1 MKITQKRIFS
11 WLSFFLWATLL
22 MAQINQKNQAIIY
35 SYDGSILIGEVV
47 EENDK
52 HVQLKVFYTD
62 TVSVPND
69 MIRKMY
75 RSPEDVLIFDEGKIH
90 YTSGYYFSSS
100 TAFGGG
106 ESSSFDFDFI
116 AGSRIDPTYSIGVGL
131 AFNFNNIPL
140 VPNEWIEAHFITL
153 FAYGQY
159 YFTNNKRR
167 IFAAT
172 RLGYGFPSGF
182 GFEIDHTGGLHF
194 QPGIGIHFPSK
205 RNRRFKLSLS
215 HMVQKAKGTDTSF
228 DVLNNPVSVSY
239 DLWLSRTMLRFGWEF
254 G

>member
-1 MKITQKRIFS
+1 MTQKRIFGG
-11 WLSFFLWATLL
+11 LYFMLLVTLT
-22 MAQINQKNQAIIY
+22 MAQIKQQNQAIIY
-35 SYDGSILIGEVV
+35 SYDGSILVGEVL
-47 EENDK
+47 EENEL

-62 TVSVPND
+62 TVRIPNG

-75 RSPEDVLIFDEGKIH
+75 RSPEDVLIFEEGKIH
-90 YTSGYYFSSS
+90 YTSGTYFSSS

-106 ESSSFDFDFI
+106 ETASFDFDFI
-116 AGSRIDPTYSIGVGL
+116 LGTRLDPTYSVGIGM
-131 AFNFNNIPL
+131 AFNFNTIPL
-140 VPNEWIEAHFITL
+140 VPNEWIETHFITL

-167 IFAAT
+167 IFVAT

-182 GFEIDHTGGLHF
+182 GFEIDHTGGLYF
-194 QPGIGIHFPSK
+194 QPSVGIHFPSK
-205 RNRRFKLSLS
+205 RRRRFKLSLG
-215 HMVQKAKGTDTSF
+215 HMLQKTKGTDTSF

-254 G
+254 R